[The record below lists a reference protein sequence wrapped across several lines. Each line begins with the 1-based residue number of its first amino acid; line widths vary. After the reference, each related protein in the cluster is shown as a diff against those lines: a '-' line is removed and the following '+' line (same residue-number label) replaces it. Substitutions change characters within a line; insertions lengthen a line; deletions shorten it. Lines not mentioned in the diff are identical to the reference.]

1 MVTRIDT
8 VPTVVD
14 IRSQGAGQVPPGT
27 VVLPGE
33 TPPGGGGELPGPPVG
48 SSAQSLPGS
57 GGRIHVVQIG
67 DTLFR
72 IAERYGTTVNAI
84 VQANSIQDPDRIAVG
99 DTLVIP

>member
-27 VVLPGE
+27 VVPPGE